1 MVWLIAPAVRDVGVT
16 TKSTPEVSPWMR
28 CSSFTH
34 SYSSRISA
42 FDKVP
47 AGDAIVAAVVTP
59 VAAVIAA
66 TACAVAAIT
75 CAEDTPA
82 AATATDAATALAAK
96 VEVVDDPL
104 ADVIDA
110 ADMDPADTSVCP
122 VAAPA
127 AGVMA
132 ATEVAF
138 PASELAVAAP
148 AATDKAAAA
157 VAEPVIVDVV
167 AAPAAEVI
175 VALVVPPPADTGT
188 GIERGANSSYSRP
201 ANCAIS
207 VAESS
212 RVHASASAIEP
223 FSP

>member
-1 MVWLIAPAVRDVGVT
+1 MLMVWLIAPAVREVGVT
-16 TKSTPEVSPWMR
+16 TRSTPEVSPWMR

-42 FDKVP
+42 FDKAP

-59 VAAVIAA
+59 AAAVIAA

-96 VEVVDDPL
+96 VAVVDDPL

-127 AGVMA
+127 AGVIA
-132 ATEVAF
+132 
-138 PASELAVAAP
+138 
-148 AATDKAAAA
+148 DAAADD
-157 VAEPVIVDVV
+157 PVSVEVV
-167 AAPAAEVI
+167 A
-175 VALVVPPPADTGT
+175 VP
-188 GIERGANSSYSRP
+188 
-201 ANCAIS
+201 
-207 VAESS
+207 
-212 RVHASASAIEP
+212 SAGVGWE
-223 FSP
+223 